1 MAGSLHASTLKRVP
15 DAVALQG
22 EADKISSQPG
32 ASQPAPRIWLLL
44 GDRHGDN
51 AQLRALDATLS
62 DLYGWQSQTKQLHF
76 DLGCATPHRDRGSSL
91 IGLDPESRSEL
102 QAPWPD
108 IVLAAGKSAAS
119 VCRWIRKR
127 SGGRTIIVLL
137 GRPRVAYRHFDL
149 IIATP
154 QFGMPQ
160 ASNIAKCC
168 LPITWQ
174 DEAQLAKQGR
184 LWESAWHHLPRPWTA
199 VLVGGS
205 TAQMNFDTAAARSL
219 LDKLA
224 KYQQQH
230 GGSLLLTTSPR
241 TPIDVTE
248 LINAHLPQPN
258 YVFAWQPGVPNP
270 LQAML
275 AWADN
280 FIVTIDSVS
289 MVAEAAN
296 RMKPLYY
303 FSLPRP
309 ILDAGLLRTSWSQ
322 RLRRRR
328 QRRRDLGLPDDIL
341 DRLADI
347 LAVTGYLKPR
357 NDYTSLETVLQ
368 QSGIAKPLD
377 AARHPAESPAINLVE
392 RERIKVAEEI
402 ALLWQKATT
411 LTAAGA

>member
-1 MAGSLHASTLKRVP
+1 M
-15 DAVALQG
+15 
-22 EADKISSQPG
+22 
-32 ASQPAPRIWLLL
+32 
-44 GDRHGDN
+44 
-51 AQLRALDATLS
+51 
-62 DLYGWQSQTKQLHF
+62 
-76 DLGCATPHRDRGSSL
+76 
-91 IGLDPESRSEL
+91 
-102 QAPWPD
+102 
-108 IVLAAGKSAAS
+108 
-119 VCRWIRKR
+119 
-127 SGGRTIIVLL
+127 L

-160 ASNIAKCC
+160 ASNVVKCS

-174 DEAQLAKQGR
+174 DEAQLAVEGR
-184 LWESAWHHLPRPWTA
+184 VWEQAWHHLPRPWTA

-224 KYQQQH
+224 RYRQQQ
-230 GGSLLLTTSPR
+230 GGSLLVTTSPR

-248 LINAHLPQPN
+248 LISANLPQPN
-258 YVFAWQPGVPNP
+258 YFFAWQPAVPNP

-275 AWADN
+275 ARAEN

-328 QRRRDLGLPDDIL
+328 QRRRDLGLPDDFL

-357 NDYTSLETVLQ
+357 NDYTSLEITLQ
-368 QSGIAKPLD
+368 QTGIAKPLD
-377 AARHPAESPAINLVE
+377 AVRLPAEGPAVNLVE
-392 RERIKVAEEI
+392 RERHKVAEEI
-402 ALLWQKATT
+402 MSLWIKATDSMS
-411 LTAAGA
+411 ASIQ

>member
-1 MAGSLHASTLKRVP
+1 MAGPLRASTAKQLP
-15 DAVALQG
+15 DPVALQG
-22 EADKISSQPG
+22 EAETTSSQSG
-32 ASQPAPRIWLLL
+32 PRIWLLL

-62 DLYGWQSQTKQLHF
+62 DLCGWQSQTKQLHY
-76 DLGCATPHRDRGSSL
+76 DLDCATPHRDRGSSL
-91 IGLDPESRSEL
+91 IGLDPRSRDEL

-160 ASNIAKCC
+160 ASNIVKCC

-174 DEAQLAKQGR
+174 DEAQLAAQGR
-184 LWESAWHHLPRPWTA
+184 LWEPVWRHLPRPWTA
-199 VLVGGS
+199 VLIGGS
-205 TAQMNFDTAAARSL
+205 TAQMNFDTTAARSL

-230 GGSLLLTTSPR
+230 GGSLLVTTSPR
-241 TPIDVTE
+241 TPVDVTE
-248 LINAHLPQPN
+248 LINTHLPQPN

-275 AWADN
+275 ARAEN
-280 FIVTIDSVS
+280 FVVTIDSVS

-296 RMKPLYY
+296 RMQPLYY

-309 ILDAGLLRTSWSQ
+309 ILDKGLLRTSWSQ
-322 RLRRRR
+322 WLRRRR
-328 QRRRDLGLPDDIL
+328 QRRRDLDLPDDFL

-357 NDYTSLETVLQ
+357 NDYTSLETILQ
-368 QSGIAKPLD
+368 HAGIAKPLD
-377 AARHPAESPAINLVE
+377 AARHPAQSPAVNLVE
-392 RERIKVAEEI
+392 QERIKVAEEI
-402 ALLWQKATT
+402 VSLWTKAAALAP
-411 LTAAGA
+411 ASAGA